1 MARYTGPKFR
11 LDRREGTNLFL
22 KGKRSASSK
31 HPLVKKGA
39 VPPGQHG
46 QKATHKKR
54 SDYGLQLREKQKVKR
69 MYGVLERQFRKYYEQ
84 AAKKKGATGETL
96 LQILETRLDNVVY
109 RLNFAFSRSQARQLT
124 THGHV
129 LVNGKKV
136 NIPSYNVKE
145 GDVISLSNKAS
156 NFVFVKE
163 AANEF
168 EKDKLPAWL
177 DRKAL
182 VGNLKKLPVREDI
195 EADINEQAIVEFYS
209 R

>member
-22 KGKRSASSK
+22 KGKRSLSAK
-31 HPLVKKGA
+31 HPITKKGA
-39 VPPGQHG
+39 IPPGQHG
-46 QKATHKKR
+46 QKMLNKKR

-69 MYGVLERQFRKYYEQ
+69 MYGLLERQFRKYYEQ

-96 LQILETRLDNVVY
+96 LQLLESRLDNVVY
-109 RLNFAFSRSQARQLT
+109 RLNFAFSRAQARQLT
-124 THGHV
+124 GHGHV

-136 NIPSYNVKE
+136 NIPSFSVKE

-163 AANEF
+163 TANEF
-168 EKDKLPAWL
+168 DKDKLPSWL
-177 DRKAL
+177 ERKGL
-182 VGNLKKLPVREDI
+182 VGNLKKLPVREEID
-195 EADINEQAIVEFYS
+195 ADINEQAIVEFYS